1 MVLIRPSVG
10 IYASELSRITINIAP
25 GVVTSAAINSVPA
38 PTRWQS
44 IYSHFALN
52 HLSATIPSSVGMKT
66 AAIPSEL

>member
-1 MVLIRPSVG
+1 M
-10 IYASELSRITINIAP
+10 NIAP

-44 IYSHFALN
+44 MYSHFALS

>member
-1 MVLIRPSVG
+1 M
-10 IYASELSRITINIAP
+10 NIAP
-25 GVVTSAAINSVPA
+25 GVVTWAAINSVPA

-44 IYSHFALN
+44 MYSHLALN